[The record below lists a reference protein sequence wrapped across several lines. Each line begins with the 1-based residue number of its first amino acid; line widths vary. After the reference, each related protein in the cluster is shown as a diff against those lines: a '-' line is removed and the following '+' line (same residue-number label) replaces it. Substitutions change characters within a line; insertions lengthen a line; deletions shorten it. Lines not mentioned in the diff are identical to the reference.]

1 MSTEMEIGRFPP
13 VAIVLLNWRRWP
25 DTVRCWESLQRL
37 SYPSYEVI
45 VVDNGSGDDS
55 EIQLRER
62 CRDSLVIQSGG
73 NLGFSGGCNLG
84 IRAAL
89 ERGAEFV
96 WLLNN
101 DATATPDAL
110 SRMVATALADDSV
123 GCVGCVHYSIEDEP
137 RVRTWGGGR
146 ICLLTGRS
154 VQLRAPGSPD
164 YISGAS
170 MLVPRRVIE
179 RVGLL
184 DEEDYFMYWEDADY
198 CFRIRAA
205 GLRLAVAADAKI
217 HHAEFASLGQSN
229 PLLDR
234 YFTESAIIFFR
245 CYAKIPAIPIAVSVW
260 GRLAKRM
267 AQRRF
272 DSASEILRII
282 VRGASKRPP
291 HSRR

>member
-1 MSTEMEIGRFPP
+1 
-13 VAIVLLNWRRWP
+13 LLNWRRWP

-37 SYPSYEVI
+37 DYPSYEVI

-55 EIQLRER
+55 ESQLRER
-62 CRDSLVIQSGG
+62 CRGSRVIQSGD
-73 NLGFSGGCNLG
+73 NLGFSGGCNRG

-110 SRMVATALADDSV
+110 KRMVAAALADDSV
-123 GCVGCVHYSIEDEP
+123 GCVGCVHYSIDDPEQ
-137 RVRTWGGGR
+137 VRTWGGGR
-146 ICLLTGRS
+146 ISLLTGRS
-154 VQLRAPGSPD
+154 VQLRAPGAPD

-170 MLVPRRVIE
+170 MLIPRRAIE

-184 DEEDYFMYWEDADY
+184 DEESFFMYWEDADY
-198 CFRIRAA
+198 CFRVRAA
-205 GLRLAVAADAKI
+205 GMHLAVAADANI
-217 HHAEFASLGQSN
+217 RHAEFASLGRSS

-234 YFTESAIIFFR
+234 YFTESAITFFR
-245 CYAKIPAIPIAVSVW
+245 RYAKVPSIPIAVSVW
-260 GRLAKRM
+260 GRLVKRI

-272 DSASEILRII
+272 ESASEILRII
-282 VRGASKRPP
+282 VRGARGGPP